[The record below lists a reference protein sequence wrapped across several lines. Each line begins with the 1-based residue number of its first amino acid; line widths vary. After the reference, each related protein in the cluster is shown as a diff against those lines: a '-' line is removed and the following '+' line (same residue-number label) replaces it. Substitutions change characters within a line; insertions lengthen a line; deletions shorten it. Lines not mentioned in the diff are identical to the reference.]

1 MAAKKK
7 TVPDKPT
14 EMKKYAYTKDGMRH
28 EVLAEDGKYLYCA
41 GITLRHTN
49 PDIEYI
55 CEEER

>member
-14 EMKKYAYTKDGMRH
+14 KTKKYAYTKDGMRH
-28 EVLAEDGKYLYCA
+28 EVLAEDGKYLYCV

-49 PDIEYI
+49 PAIEYI